1 MKAIARQ
8 SLVVNVVAIPIP
20 TAASAKNK
28 DSWVDGNVIR
38 SANND
43 VDFGRQK
50 EGWQTTKEKTLGH
63 LMLLMLWIQMFCLV
77 KN

>member
-43 VDFGRQK
+43 VDFG
-50 EGWQTTKEKTLGH
+50 TTDDDHADHDADKRKVGRPPKKKH
-63 LMLLMLWIQMFCLV
+63 WDI
-77 KN
+77 